1 MIVVWVTLGTVV
13 GTCVGVLLG
22 FAVLGAIVRAAD
34 DLRARETLLNAD
46 QGATHYD
53 YAADDPFSMRG
64 RWN

>member
-22 FAVLGAIVRAAD
+22 FAVLGAVVRAAD
-34 DLRARETLLNAD
+34 DLRAREALDAH
-46 QGATHYD
+46 QGATYHD
-53 YAADDPFSMRG
+53 YAADDVFSMRG